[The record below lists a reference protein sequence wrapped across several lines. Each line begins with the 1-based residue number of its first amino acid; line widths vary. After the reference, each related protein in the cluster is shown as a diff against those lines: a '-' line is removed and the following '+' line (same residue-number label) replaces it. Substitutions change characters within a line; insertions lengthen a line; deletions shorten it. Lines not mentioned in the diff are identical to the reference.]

1 MGILGGVFHQSCI
14 HRIAFLLDA
23 PSLRVPCGQRSRARL
38 CETRAAKLI
47 GRTPIY
53 LAFIFFIFISPIT
66 PLPLLFIFLL
76 CDSWFFRRAYR
87 LGCFEGRPACDALLH
102 ARKLLIKLIF
112 SIDMR

>member
-53 LAFIFFIFISPIT
+53 LAFIFLFLSP
-66 PLPLLFIFLL
+66 PLPHYPFY
-76 CDSWFFRRAYR
+76 SFFFFFVI
-87 LGCFEGRPACDALLH
+87 LGSLGQLTAEETFSVDLH
-102 ARKLLIKLIF
+102 VMHCYMLV
-112 SIDMR
+112 SY